1 MKLICEN
8 YVSPNAKQGTFK
20 NVQIIDSCLTHKR
33 DEKYLAITFEMAY
46 FHNGI
51 KQILA
56 TETMGFLGM
65 EADEINSNRTTTI
78 SIPNPEFDVDV
89 EGSQER
95 IKVGFFDYLQKNA
108 GVIPADY
115 FVVDYGF
122 PTYEKVMA
130 YFSGGTL
137 EAPEVFIT
145 EALAIGFLMNNLVVN
160 GEVVGT
166 QFTME

>member
-1 MKLICEN
+1 
-8 YVSPNAKQGTFK
+8 
-20 NVQIIDSCLTHKR
+20 VQIIDSCLTHKR

-56 TETMGFLGM
+56 TEIMGFLGM

-78 SIPNPEFDVDV
+78 SIPNPEFNAEI

-95 IKVGFFDYLQKNA
+95 IKVGLFEYLHTKS
-108 GVIPADY
+108 GVIPTDY

-137 EAPEVFIT
+137 EAPEIFIT
-145 EALAIGFLMNNLVVN
+145 DPLAIGFLMNNLVVN
-160 GEVVGT
+160 GEIVGN